1 MGSEVVMFYRF
12 KQQQQQNTPYWDKQ
26 LGRKST
32 SVTFQNVLLGLV
44 DEAGLLPHGHPEQ
57 RK

>member
-1 MGSEVVMFYRF
+1 MGSEVVMFYKF
-12 KQQQQQNTPYWDKQ
+12 EQQQQQNTPYWDKQ

-44 DEAGLLPHGHPEQ
+44 DETGLIPHGHPEQ